1 MATGIF
7 LVRGR
12 INLGIDHIMKPPIGR
27 DTKLCM
33 SLSGRPGNAGSR
45 LHNHL
50 YEQLGL
56 DYVYKAFSTTDLPAA
71 IGGIRALGIRGS
83 AVSMPF
89 KEAVIPLID
98 AIEPSARAIDSV
110 NTIVNDDG
118 VLTGH
123 NTDYVAVRDLLGR
136 HGVDPAMPFVL
147 RGSGGM
153 AKAVVA
159 ALRDSGFGEGLIV
172 ARNAAAGQA
181 LADHYG
187 YGWRADLPDRAAPL
201 LVNVTPLGMEG
212 TDADT
217 LAFPEAMIAGCTIAF
232 DVVAQPAETP
242 FIRAARGAGKAIVS
256 GAEVIVLQAVEQ
268 FVLYTG
274 IRPTA
279 EMVYAAALFAHGPA
293 VAEALRDR

>member
-1 MATGIF
+1 
-7 LVRGR
+7 
-12 INLGIDHIMKPPIGR
+12 MKPPIGR
-27 DTKLCM
+27 DTQLCM

-83 AVSMPF
+83 AISMPF

-123 NTDYVAVRDLLGR
+123 NTDYVAVRALLAR
-136 HGVDPAMPFVL
+136 HGVDPALPFVL

-159 ALRDSGFGEGLIV
+159 ALRDSGFGDGIIV
-172 ARNAAAGQA
+172 ARNEAAGRA
-181 LADHYG
+181 LADLYG
-187 YGWRADLPDRAAPL
+187 YAWRADLPDRAAPL

-212 TDADT
+212 PDAGAF
-217 LAFPEAMIAGCTIAF
+217 AFPEAMIADCTIAF

-242 FIRAARGAGKAIVS
+242 FIRAARAAGRAIIS

-274 IRPTA
+274 VRPTGA
-279 EMVYAAALFAHGPA
+279 MIRAAAAFAHGDA
-293 VAEALRDR
+293 VAATLGDAPGGPDRG